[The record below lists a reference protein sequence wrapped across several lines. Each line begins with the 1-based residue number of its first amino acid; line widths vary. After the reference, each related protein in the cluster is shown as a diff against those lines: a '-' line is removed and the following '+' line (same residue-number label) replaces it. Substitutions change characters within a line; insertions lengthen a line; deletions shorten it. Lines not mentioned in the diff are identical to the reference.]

1 MPNQDHDLIIF
12 VLSTIALI
20 LLLLGVIVTIL
31 YFYQLKQS
39 AYQQEL
45 KEINMNYDKSLLHIQ
60 LEIQEQTFQ
69 AVSKEIHD
77 NISLGLTL
85 SKLHLN
91 TLHKPDQAEFEE
103 KIEVSVGLISDAIQ
117 NLRNISRSL
126 NSDIIKNNG
135 LLKAIENE
143 IELLNSAGVFKVK
156 FEVAGTP
163 AYLEN
168 QKELVLFRIVQ
179 EAINNIIKHSKA
191 ENIKLAIQYG
201 DCAMHM
207 IIRDDGIGF
216 TGNDINWDNDFK
228 NSAGL
233 RNIRHRVQVLN
244 GKFEITS
251 SNGHGTKLEIHV
263 PLSVEPLKI

>member
-69 AVSKEIHD
+69 EVSKEIHD

-91 TLHKPDQAEFEE
+91 TLHTPDQAEFEE
-103 KIEVSVGLISDAIQ
+103 KIEVSVG
-117 NLRNISRSL
+117 
-126 NSDIIKNNG
+126 
-135 LLKAIENE
+135 
-143 IELLNSAGVFKVK
+143 
-156 FEVAGTP
+156 
-163 AYLEN
+163 
-168 QKELVLFRIVQ
+168 
-179 EAINNIIKHSKA
+179 
-191 ENIKLAIQYG
+191 
-201 DCAMHM
+201 
-207 IIRDDGIGF
+207 
-216 TGNDINWDNDFK
+216 
-228 NSAGL
+228 
-233 RNIRHRVQVLN
+233 
-244 GKFEITS
+244 
-251 SNGHGTKLEIHV
+251 
-263 PLSVEPLKI
+263 